1 MIGKQLGNYL
11 LLEKIGEGG
20 MAIVYKAEQT
30 NLKREV
36 AIKIL
41 PPQLS
46 FNEQFVKRF
55 HREALAVARLN
66 HPSIVQI
73 FDVGQ
78 VDDVHY
84 FAMEY
89 VSETNLAHYYFERNK
104 VIEPA
109 IAADIGGQIAR
120 ALDYAHSKG
129 IIHRD
134 IKPANILMTSELKI
148 KVTDFGIAHLT
159 DSTILTSAG
168 TKIGTPKY
176 MSPEQARG
184 EQIDGRSDIYSL
196 GIILYEIFT
205 GCAPFK
211 VKSDHAMLHDHI
223 YTIPPKPRS
232 INPELTEETERV
244 ILRCLEK
251 KADDRYQS
259 GAELAQDL
267 EHLGKVFKGEIRPPV
282 E

>member
-30 NLKREV
+30 NLKRIV
-36 AIKIL
+36 AIKVL

-66 HPSIVQI
+66 HPNIVQI

-78 VDDVHY
+78 VEEVHY

-89 VSETNLAHYYFERNK
+89 VNETNLAHYYHERNK
-104 VIEPA
+104 VVDPVITCDLGA
-109 IAADIGGQIAR
+109 QIAR
-120 ALDYAHSKG
+120 ALDYAHGKG

-134 IKPANILMTSELKI
+134 IKPANILITEDMQV
-148 KVTDFGIAHLT
+148 KVTDFGIAHLA

-176 MSPEQARG
+176 M
-184 EQIDGRSDIYSL
+184 
-196 GIILYEIFT
+196 
-205 GCAPFK
+205 
-211 VKSDHAMLHDHI
+211 
-223 YTIPPKPRS
+223 
-232 INPELTEETERV
+232 
-244 ILRCLEK
+244 
-251 KADDRYQS
+251 
-259 GAELAQDL
+259 
-267 EHLGKVFKGEIRPPV
+267 
-282 E
+282 